1 MIEVVDAAA
10 DGERFRG
17 SASAA
22 LEQALV
28 FVLVQHVKV
37 FICANMLKAFRVAT
51 KNRNLT
57 NMLKAFRVAT
67 KNRNLTN
74 MLKAF
79 RVATKNRNLM
89 QNETCREKESR
100 LSSLAREYRYCTVIS
115 KVCTEC

>member
-67 KNRNLTN
+67 KNRNL
-74 MLKAF
+74 
-79 RVATKNRNLM
+79 M
-89 QNETCREKESR
+89 QNETYREKESR

>member
-67 KNRNLTN
+67 KNRNL
-74 MLKAF
+74 
-79 RVATKNRNLM
+79 M

>member
-51 KNRNLT
+51 KNRNL
-57 NMLKAFRVAT
+57 
-67 KNRNLTN
+67 
-74 MLKAF
+74 
-79 RVATKNRNLM
+79 M

>member
-51 KNRNLT
+51 T
-57 NMLKAFRVAT
+57 
-67 KNRNLTN
+67 NRNLTN

>member
-67 KNRNLTN
+67 KNRNL
-74 MLKAF
+74 
-79 RVATKNRNLM
+79 M
-89 QNETCREKESR
+89 QNETCREKESG
-100 LSSLAREYRYCTVIS
+100 LSSLATEYRYCTAVIW
-115 KVCTEC
+115 KVPTEG

>member
-51 KNRNLT
+51 KNRNL
-57 NMLKAFRVAT
+57 
-67 KNRNLTN
+67 
-74 MLKAF
+74 
-79 RVATKNRNLM
+79 M
-89 QNETCREKESR
+89 QNETYREKESR